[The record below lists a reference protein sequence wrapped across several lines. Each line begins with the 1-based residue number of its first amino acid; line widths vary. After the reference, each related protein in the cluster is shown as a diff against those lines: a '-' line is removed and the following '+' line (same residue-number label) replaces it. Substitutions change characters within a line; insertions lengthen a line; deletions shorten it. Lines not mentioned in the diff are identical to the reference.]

1 VGSGV
6 VYDPAVTGLRDQVAQ
21 IERYAELVISND
33 VTSPADRVMAERVLR
48 QAKGLWRLL
57 DRWRTRRGPAAVRR
71 AS

>member
-1 VGSGV
+1 
-6 VYDPAVTGLRDQVAQ
+6 VAQ